1 MKHPASFKRKDIDM
15 IPNQRKKEKLKNIIC
30 AITSITA
37 FILLWQIAVTVGWI
51 DDRACAA
58 PSEVLSTFIDK
69 WTNTK
74 PDGSTLGTHLLV
86 SLKLASLGFLVAVVI
101 GVPMGLLMGYFKG
114 MDAFLTPIF
123 EIVRPIPPLA
133 WIPVV
138 LLTLGIGTEAKAFI
152 IFIASFVPCVIN
164 SYTGIKRANPVLLN
178 VAKTAGASRWQI
190 FFKVGIPSATPMM
203 FTGIKISLGSAWATL
218 VAAEM
223 LSSSQGLGY
232 LIQRA
237 RNLVRSDLII
247 VGMLVIG
254 VIGALFTLIL
264 EAVETKVAPW
274 RKK

>member
-1 MKHPASFKRKDIDM
+1 MNLQKNR
-15 IPNQRKKEKLKNIIC
+15 REKLKSALC
-30 AITSITA
+30 A
-37 FILLWQIAVTVGWI
+37 FISISLFLLIWQVAVSMDWI
-51 DDRACAA
+51 NAKACA
-58 PSEVLSTFIDK
+58 PPTKVFQTFLDK

-74 PDGSTLGTHLLV
+74 PDGATLDTHILV
-86 SLKLASLGFLVAVVI
+86 SLKLASIGFLLAVVI
-101 GVPMGLLMGYFKG
+101 GVPMGLLMGYFRT
-114 MDAFLTPIF
+114 MDAVLTPIF

-164 SYTGIKRANPVLLN
+164 SYTGIKRTNPVLIN
-178 VAKTAGASRWQI
+178 VAKTAGASNWQI
-190 FFKVGIPSATPMM
+190 FYKVGIPSAIPLT
-203 FTGIKISLGSAWATL
+203 FTGIKTSLGSAWATL

-237 RNLVRSDLII
+237 RNLVRSDLVI
-247 VGMLVIG
+247 VGMLLIG
-254 VIGALFTLIL
+254 IIGAIFTLVL
-264 EAVETKVAPW
+264 DYLETKVAPW

>member
-1 MKHPASFKRKDIDM
+1 
-15 IPNQRKKEKLKNIIC
+15 
-30 AITSITA
+30 
-37 FILLWQIAVTVGWI
+37 
-51 DDRACAA
+51 
-58 PSEVLSTFIDK
+58 
-69 WTNTK
+69 
-74 PDGSTLGTHLLV
+74 
-86 SLKLASLGFLVAVVI
+86 
-101 GVPMGLLMGYFKG
+101 
-114 MDAFLTPIF
+114 
-123 EIVRPIPPLA
+123 
-133 WIPVV
+133 
-138 LLTLGIGTEAKAFI
+138 
-152 IFIASFVPCVIN
+152 
-164 SYTGIKRANPVLLN
+164 
-178 VAKTAGASRWQI
+178 
-190 FFKVGIPSATPMM
+190 MM

>member
-1 MKHPASFKRKDIDM
+1 MTSLERRNERIKSA
-15 IPNQRKKEKLKNIIC
+15 IC
-30 AITSITA
+30 AIISITA
-37 FILLWQIAVTVGWI
+37 FVLLWQYAVSAGWI
-51 DDRACAA
+51 DAKACAA
-58 PSEVLSTFIDK
+58 PSKVFATFIDK
-69 WTNTK
+69 WSNTK
-74 PDGSTLGTHLLV
+74 PDGATLGTHILV
-86 SLKLASLGFLVAVVI
+86 SLKLASTGFVLAVVI
-101 GVPMGLLMGYFKG
+101 GVPMGLLMGYFRG
-114 MDAFLTPIF
+114 ADAFLTPIF

-164 SYTGIKRANPVLLN
+164 SYTGIKRTNPVLIN
-178 VAKTAGASRWQI
+178 VAKTAGATRWQI
-190 FFKVGIPSATPMM
+190 FFKVGIPSAVPLM
-203 FTGIKISLGSAWATL
+203 FTGIKTSLGSAWATL

-237 RNLVRSDLII
+237 RNLVRSDLVI

-254 VIGALFTLIL
+254 LIGALFTLLLDLI
-264 EAVETKVAPW
+264 ETKVAPW